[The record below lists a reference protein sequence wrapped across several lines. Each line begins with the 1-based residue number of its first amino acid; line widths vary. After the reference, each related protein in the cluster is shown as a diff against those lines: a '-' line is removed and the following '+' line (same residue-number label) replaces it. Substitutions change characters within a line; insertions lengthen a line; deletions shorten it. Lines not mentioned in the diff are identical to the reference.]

1 MLANRIL
8 LIEDEVDLLDM
19 FAEQLTAD
27 GYQVD
32 KFADPIQACSHF
44 EKNPIK
50 YRLIISD
57 LRMPSM
63 TGLELIKKINKIN
76 IDVKIILMSAFEID
90 TFGSDLKEI
99 TIEGFLKKPMHL
111 NQLLSMVES
120 CVITSV
126 IT

>member
-1 MLANRIL
+1 MVKPL
-8 LIEDEVDLLDM
+8 
-19 FAEQLTAD
+19 Q
-27 GYQVD
+27 
-32 KFADPIQACSHF
+32 CSYF

-57 LRMPSM
+57 LRMPGM

-76 IDVKIILMSAFEID
+76 RDVKILLTSAFEID
-90 TFGSDLKEI
+90 TFRSDLKEI

-120 CVITSV
+120 CIITGVIS
-126 IT
+126 